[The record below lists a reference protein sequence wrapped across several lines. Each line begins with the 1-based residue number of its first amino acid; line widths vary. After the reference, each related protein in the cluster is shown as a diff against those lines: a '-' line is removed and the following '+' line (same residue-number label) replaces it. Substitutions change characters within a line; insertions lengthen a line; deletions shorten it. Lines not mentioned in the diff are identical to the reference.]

1 MKKKLYRLL
10 AFFLIGN
17 SIFSTN
23 ITTFAM
29 DIPNEM
35 VEEST
40 TNIWQGTIEDQ
51 NRTYINETGEKKVG
65 LVQIEGKTYYFNEE
79 GIVQTGWHS
88 IEGTAYY
95 FSKDTGER
103 YENCVE
109 IIDGVEYHFDKEGIC
124 KKAEDNNAE
133 QNDSENSVE
142 VPELESE
149 SDTFEEKTEKVTI
162 GWQDTENGR
171 KYIISED
178 GTYAVG
184 MQTIENKLYFFD
196 ESGILQIGWIDH
208 NSEKYYAAA
217 DGRLYQNQFISFGS
231 TYYYMGT
238 NGAVQKNIIEVSGN
252 LYYADEKTGVVK
264 KTSGWIENQGKR
276 YYAKDNGVLYR
287 NQVITFGSTWYCMG
301 MDGSIQTGIVEVNGK
316 LYNADET
323 SGKVIRKVQWVEKSG
338 KRYYTNSDGVLYR
351 NQVIT
356 FGSTWYCMGSDGS
369 VQTGI
374 VEANGKLY
382 NVDETSGEVI
392 RKAQWVEKSGKRYY
406 TNSDGVLYR
415 NQVITFGST
424 WYCMGSDGSLQTGIV
439 EISGKLYNVD
449 ETSGKVIRKAQWVEK
464 SGKRYYTNSDGVLYR
479 NQVITFGS
487 TWYCM
492 GKDGSVQKGIVEV
505 NGKLYYTDET
515 TGQVIKK
522 AQWIE
527 QNGKRYFVT
536 AEGKL
541 YQNQIITFGNTW
553 YYMGADGSVQ
563 KGIVSN
569 KGTYYF
575 ADSESGII
583 RKQAGWIEYHGKKYY
598 SQKTGVLY
606 KNQFISF
613 NETYYYCGSDA
624 AIVTGK
630 QVVGGV
636 IYNFDSNGIMK
647 KEGGWGEYNG
657 NKYYKN
663 PATGFPYKNQ
673 WVTFG
678 QTWYYANVNGFMVS
692 GWQTIR
698 GYRYYF
704 YPSTKVMARNTT
716 IDGIRIGADGRVA
729 FYSDRMAVFSTVS
742 TNNANGTYNMKRAL
756 SSFNQ
761 VVIQP
766 GQTLSFFGVA
776 GPCGQAEG
784 YLPAG
789 VVGGVGYGGGICQ
802 ASTTLYGAA
811 LRAGLTIVERRNHSV
826 PSTYVPIG
834 QDAMVDYGSS
844 DLKIKN
850 NYDFPV
856 KLVTYSYGNTLYVEV
871 WGMQPSWYDYVN
883 IESWYTSGNSAVAY
897 RKYIKNGNTV
907 RVEQLPSSFYY

>member
-1 MKKKLYRLL
+1 MKNKIYRRL
-10 AFFLIGN
+10 AFIL
-17 SIFSTN
+17 SLSMVFSVCTPVMAAEGATEIVQESAEEN
-23 ITTFAM
+23 TM
-29 DIPNEM
+29 DAI
-35 VEEST
+35 VEK
-40 TNIWQGTIEDQ
+40 NIWKGDVKENNRVYLDENGEKVIGLQKIED
-51 NRTYINETGEKKVG
+51 KV
-65 LVQIEGKTYYFNEE
+65 YFFDEE
-79 GIVQTGWHS
+79 GIAQTGWQKVDGV
-88 IEGTAYY
+88 EYY
-95 FSKDTGER
+95 FSPETGER
-103 YENCVE
+103 YENRVEEIDGIQYSFNEGGEYKIVEEEVVLPEIAPEEDIETE
-109 IIDGVEYHFDKEGIC
+109 IIPEDAVDVEQE
-124 KKAEDNNAE
+124 
-133 QNDSENSVE
+133 
-142 VPELESE
+142 
-149 SDTFEEKTEKVTI
+149 TEKSIEESVPKVKT
-162 GWQDTENGR
+162 GWIT
-171 KYIISED
+171 D
-178 GTYAVG
+178 G
-184 MQTIENKLYFFD
+184 ENKYF
-196 ESGILQIGWIDH
+196 
-208 NSEKYYAAA
+208 A
-217 DGRLYQNQFISFGS
+217 DQ
-231 TYYYMGT
+231 
-238 NGAVQKNIIEVSGN
+238 
-252 LYYADEKTGVVK
+252 
-264 KTSGWIENQGKR
+264 
-276 YYAKDNGVLYR
+276 NGVLYR
-287 NQVITFGSTWYCMG
+287 NQIITFGNTWYYMGADGSVQKGYIKAANGSLYYGDPETGMLKKSSWVELEGKRYYANERAELYKNQIITFGNTWYCMG
-301 MDGSIQTGIVEVNGK
+301 Q
-316 LYNADET
+316 
-323 SGKVIRKVQWVEKSG
+323 
-338 KRYYTNSDGVLYR
+338 
-351 NQVIT
+351 
-356 FGSTWYCMGSDGS
+356 DGS
-369 VQTGI
+369 VQ
-374 VEANGKLY
+374 K
-382 NVDETSGEVI
+382 
-392 RKAQWVEKSGKRYY
+392 
-406 TNSDGVLYR
+406 
-415 NQVITFGST
+415 
-424 WYCMGSDGSLQTGIV
+424 GIV
-439 EISGKLYNVD
+439 EINGKLYNVD

-692 GWQTIR
+692 GWQTIK

-716 IDGIRIGADGRVA
+716 IDGIRIGADGKAV

-742 TNNANGTYNMKRAL
+742 TNNANGTYNMKRAV

-761 VVIQP
+761 VIIQP

-897 RKYIKNGNTV
+897 RKYIKNGNIV

>member
-1 MKKKLYRLL
+1 MKKRLYKLL
-10 AFFLIGN
+10 ALVLIGN

-29 DIPNEM
+29 DISNEM

-51 NRTYINETGEKKVG
+51 NRTYINENGEKAVG
-65 LVQIEGKTYYFNEE
+65 LVQIEGKTYYFSKE
-79 GIVQTGWHS
+79 GIVQIGWHS
-88 IEGTAYY
+88 VEGTAYY

-109 IIDGVEYHFDKEGIC
+109 IIDGVEYYFDKEGIC

-264 KTSGWIENQGKR
+264 KTSGWIENEGKR

-316 LYNADET
+316 LYNVDET
-323 SGKVIRKVQWVEKSG
+323 SGK
-338 KRYYTNSDGVLYR
+338 
-351 NQVIT
+351 
-356 FGSTWYCMGSDGS
+356 
-369 VQTGI
+369 
-374 VEANGKLY
+374 
-382 NVDETSGEVI
+382 VI

-415 NQVITFGST
+415 NQIITFGST
-424 WYCMGSDGSLQTGIV
+424 WYCMGSDGSVQTGIV

-630 QVVGGV
+630 QVVGGI

-692 GWQTIR
+692 GWQTIK

-716 IDGIRIGADGRVA
+716 IDGIRIGPDGKASTAYTYAANILNQVGWNLYAAYNWSASLPYVNYANDPSPGSEAMALYGFRNGVGDCYVMA
-729 FYSDRMAVFSTVS
+729 ATFYYMAKLLGY
-742 TNNANGTYNMKRAL
+742 NAHQIAGYVPLLGGGMGVHSWVEIDMNGT
-756 SSFNQ
+756 
-761 VVIQP
+761 
-766 GQTLSFFGVA
+766 
-776 GPCGQAEG
+776 
-784 YLPAG
+784 
-789 VVGGVGYGGGICQ
+789 
-802 ASTTLYGAA
+802 
-811 LRAGLTIVERRNHSV
+811 
-826 PSTYVPIG
+826 TYVFDPNFTNQTGRNGYQIY
-834 QDAMVDYGSS
+834 YGMSGTWRYS
-844 DLKIKN
+844 
-850 NYDFPV
+850 NY
-856 KLVTYSYGNTLYVEV
+856 
-871 WGMQPSWYDYVN
+871 
-883 IESWYTSGNSAVAY
+883 Y
-897 RKYIKNGNTV
+897 RMN
-907 RVEQLPSSFYY
+907 

>member
-1 MKKKLYRLL
+1 
-10 AFFLIGN
+10 
-17 SIFSTN
+17 
-23 ITTFAM
+23 
-29 DIPNEM
+29 
-35 VEEST
+35 
-40 TNIWQGTIEDQ
+40 
-51 NRTYINETGEKKVG
+51 
-65 LVQIEGKTYYFNEE
+65 
-79 GIVQTGWHS
+79 
-88 IEGTAYY
+88 
-95 FSKDTGER
+95 
-103 YENCVE
+103 
-109 IIDGVEYHFDKEGIC
+109 
-124 KKAEDNNAE
+124 
-133 QNDSENSVE
+133 
-142 VPELESE
+142 
-149 SDTFEEKTEKVTI
+149 
-162 GWQDTENGR
+162 
-171 KYIISED
+171 
-178 GTYAVG
+178 
-184 MQTIENKLYFFD
+184 
-196 ESGILQIGWIDH
+196 
-208 NSEKYYAAA
+208 
-217 DGRLYQNQFISFGS
+217 
-231 TYYYMGT
+231 
-238 NGAVQKNIIEVSGN
+238 
-252 LYYADEKTGVVK
+252 
-264 KTSGWIENQGKR
+264 
-276 YYAKDNGVLYR
+276 
-287 NQVITFGSTWYCMG
+287 MG

-374 VEANGKLY
+374 VEAHGKLY

-692 GWQTIR
+692 GWQTIK

-716 IDGIRIGADGRVA
+716 IDGIRIGPDGKASTAYTYAANILNQVGWNLYAAYNWSASLPYVNYANDPSPGSEAMALYGFRNGVGDCYVMA
-729 FYSDRMAVFSTVS
+729 ATFYYMAKLLGY
-742 TNNANGTYNMKRAL
+742 NAHQIAGYVPLLGGGMGVHSWVEIDMNGT
-756 SSFNQ
+756 
-761 VVIQP
+761 
-766 GQTLSFFGVA
+766 
-776 GPCGQAEG
+776 
-784 YLPAG
+784 
-789 VVGGVGYGGGICQ
+789 
-802 ASTTLYGAA
+802 
-811 LRAGLTIVERRNHSV
+811 
-826 PSTYVPIG
+826 TYVFDPNFTNQTGRNGYQIY
-834 QDAMVDYGSS
+834 YGMSGTWRYS
-844 DLKIKN
+844 
-850 NYDFPV
+850 NY
-856 KLVTYSYGNTLYVEV
+856 
-871 WGMQPSWYDYVN
+871 
-883 IESWYTSGNSAVAY
+883 Y
-897 RKYIKNGNTV
+897 RMN
-907 RVEQLPSSFYY
+907 

>member
-1 MKKKLYRLL
+1 
-10 AFFLIGN
+10 
-17 SIFSTN
+17 
-23 ITTFAM
+23 
-29 DIPNEM
+29 
-35 VEEST
+35 
-40 TNIWQGTIEDQ
+40 
-51 NRTYINETGEKKVG
+51 
-65 LVQIEGKTYYFNEE
+65 
-79 GIVQTGWHS
+79 
-88 IEGTAYY
+88 
-95 FSKDTGER
+95 
-103 YENCVE
+103 
-109 IIDGVEYHFDKEGIC
+109 
-124 KKAEDNNAE
+124 
-133 QNDSENSVE
+133 
-142 VPELESE
+142 
-149 SDTFEEKTEKVTI
+149 
-162 GWQDTENGR
+162 
-171 KYIISED
+171 
-178 GTYAVG
+178 
-184 MQTIENKLYFFD
+184 
-196 ESGILQIGWIDH
+196 
-208 NSEKYYAAA
+208 
-217 DGRLYQNQFISFGS
+217 
-231 TYYYMGT
+231 
-238 NGAVQKNIIEVSGN
+238 
-252 LYYADEKTGVVK
+252 
-264 KTSGWIENQGKR
+264 
-276 YYAKDNGVLYR
+276 
-287 NQVITFGSTWYCMG
+287 MG

-316 LYNADET
+316 LYNVDET
-323 SGKVIRKVQWVEKSG
+323 SGKVIRKAQWVEKSG

-382 NVDETSGEVI
+382 NVDETSGKVI

-415 NQVITFGST
+415 NQIITFGST
-424 WYCMGSDGSLQTGIV
+424 WYCMGSDGSVQTGIV

-583 RKQAGWIEYHGKKYY
+583 RKQAGWIEYNGKKYY

-636 IYNFDSNGIMK
+636 IYNFDSSGIMK

-678 QTWYYANVNGFMVS
+678 QTWYYANANGFMVS

-856 KLVTYSYGNTLYVEV
+856 KLVTYSYGNTLYAEV

-897 RKYIKNGNTV
+897 RKYIKNGNIV

>member
-1 MKKKLYRLL
+1 MREENKVMKNKIYRRL
-10 AFFLIGN
+10 AFIL
-17 SIFSTN
+17 SLSMVFSVCTPVMAAEGATEIVQESAEEN
-23 ITTFAM
+23 TM
-29 DIPNEM
+29 DAI
-35 VEEST
+35 VEK
-40 TNIWQGTIEDQ
+40 NIWKGDVKENNRVYLDENGEKVIGLQKIED
-51 NRTYINETGEKKVG
+51 KV
-65 LVQIEGKTYYFNEE
+65 YFFDEE
-79 GIVQTGWHS
+79 GIAQTGWQKVDGV
-88 IEGTAYY
+88 EYY
-95 FSKDTGER
+95 FSPETGER
-103 YENCVE
+103 YENRVEEIDGIQYSFNEGGEYKIVEEEVVLPEIAPEEDIETE
-109 IIDGVEYHFDKEGIC
+109 IIPEDAVDVEQE
-124 KKAEDNNAE
+124 
-133 QNDSENSVE
+133 
-142 VPELESE
+142 
-149 SDTFEEKTEKVTI
+149 TEKLIEESVPKVKT
-162 GWQDTENGR
+162 GWIT
-171 KYIISED
+171 D
-178 GTYAVG
+178 G
-184 MQTIENKLYFFD
+184 ENKYF
-196 ESGILQIGWIDH
+196 
-208 NSEKYYAAA
+208 A
-217 DGRLYQNQFISFGS
+217 DQ
-231 TYYYMGT
+231 
-238 NGAVQKNIIEVSGN
+238 
-252 LYYADEKTGVVK
+252 
-264 KTSGWIENQGKR
+264 
-276 YYAKDNGVLYR
+276 NGVLYR
-287 NQVITFGSTWYCMG
+287 NQIITFGNTWYYMGADGSVQRGYIKAANGSLYYGDSETGMLKKSSWVETEEKRYYANERAELYKNQIITFGNTWYCMG
-301 MDGSIQTGIVEVNGK
+301 Q
-316 LYNADET
+316 
-323 SGKVIRKVQWVEKSG
+323 
-338 KRYYTNSDGVLYR
+338 
-351 NQVIT
+351 
-356 FGSTWYCMGSDGS
+356 DGS
-369 VQTGI
+369 VQ
-374 VEANGKLY
+374 K
-382 NVDETSGEVI
+382 
-392 RKAQWVEKSGKRYY
+392 
-406 TNSDGVLYR
+406 
-415 NQVITFGST
+415 
-424 WYCMGSDGSLQTGIV
+424 GIV
-439 EISGKLYNVD
+439 EINEKLYNVD

-692 GWQTIR
+692 GWQTIK

-716 IDGIRIGADGRVA
+716 IDGIRIGPDGKASTAYTYAANILNQVGWNLYAAYNWSASLPYVNYANDPSPGSEAMALYGFRNGVGDCYVMA
-729 FYSDRMAVFSTVS
+729 ATFYYMAKLLGY
-742 TNNANGTYNMKRAL
+742 NAHQIAGYVPLLGGGMGVHSWVEIDMNGT
-756 SSFNQ
+756 
-761 VVIQP
+761 
-766 GQTLSFFGVA
+766 
-776 GPCGQAEG
+776 
-784 YLPAG
+784 
-789 VVGGVGYGGGICQ
+789 
-802 ASTTLYGAA
+802 
-811 LRAGLTIVERRNHSV
+811 
-826 PSTYVPIG
+826 TYVFDPNFTNQTGRNGYQIY
-834 QDAMVDYGSS
+834 YGMSGTWRYS
-844 DLKIKN
+844 
-850 NYDFPV
+850 NY
-856 KLVTYSYGNTLYVEV
+856 
-871 WGMQPSWYDYVN
+871 
-883 IESWYTSGNSAVAY
+883 Y
-897 RKYIKNGNTV
+897 RMN
-907 RVEQLPSSFYY
+907 

>member
-1 MKKKLYRLL
+1 MKNKIYRRL
-10 AFFLIGN
+10 AFIL
-17 SIFSTN
+17 SLSMVFSVCTPVMAAEGATEIVQESAEEN
-23 ITTFAM
+23 TM
-29 DIPNEM
+29 DAI
-35 VEEST
+35 VEK
-40 TNIWQGTIEDQ
+40 NIWKGDVKENNRVYLDENGEKVIGLQKIED
-51 NRTYINETGEKKVG
+51 KV
-65 LVQIEGKTYYFNEE
+65 YFFDEE
-79 GIVQTGWHS
+79 GIAQTGWQKVDGV
-88 IEGTAYY
+88 EYY
-95 FSKDTGER
+95 FSPETGER
-103 YENCVE
+103 YENRVEEIDGIQYSFNEGGEYKIVEEEVVLPEIAPEEDIETE
-109 IIDGVEYHFDKEGIC
+109 IIPEDAVDVEQE
-124 KKAEDNNAE
+124 
-133 QNDSENSVE
+133 
-142 VPELESE
+142 
-149 SDTFEEKTEKVTI
+149 TEKSIEESVPKVKT
-162 GWQDTENGR
+162 GWIT
-171 KYIISED
+171 D
-178 GTYAVG
+178 G
-184 MQTIENKLYFFD
+184 ENKYF
-196 ESGILQIGWIDH
+196 
-208 NSEKYYAAA
+208 A
-217 DGRLYQNQFISFGS
+217 DQ
-231 TYYYMGT
+231 
-238 NGAVQKNIIEVSGN
+238 
-252 LYYADEKTGVVK
+252 
-264 KTSGWIENQGKR
+264 
-276 YYAKDNGVLYR
+276 NGVLYR
-287 NQVITFGSTWYCMG
+287 NQIITFGNTWYYMGADGSVQKGYIKAANGSLYYGDPETGMLKKSSWVELEGKRYYANERAELYKNQIITFGNTWYYMGADGSVQRGYIKAANGSLYYGDSETGMLKKSSWVETEEKRYYANERAELYKNQIITFGNTWYCMG
-301 MDGSIQTGIVEVNGK
+301 Q
-316 LYNADET
+316 
-323 SGKVIRKVQWVEKSG
+323 
-338 KRYYTNSDGVLYR
+338 
-351 NQVIT
+351 
-356 FGSTWYCMGSDGS
+356 DGS
-369 VQTGI
+369 VQ
-374 VEANGKLY
+374 K
-382 NVDETSGEVI
+382 
-392 RKAQWVEKSGKRYY
+392 
-406 TNSDGVLYR
+406 
-415 NQVITFGST
+415 
-424 WYCMGSDGSLQTGIV
+424 GIV
-439 EISGKLYNVD
+439 EINEKLYNVD

-692 GWQTIR
+692 GWQTIK

-716 IDGIRIGADGRVA
+716 IDGIRIGPDGKASTAYTYAANILNQVGWNLYAAYNWSASLPYVNYANDPSPGSEAMALYGFRNGVGDCYVMA
-729 FYSDRMAVFSTVS
+729 ATFYYMAKLLGY
-742 TNNANGTYNMKRAL
+742 NAHQIAGYVPLLGGGMGVHSWVEIDMNGT
-756 SSFNQ
+756 
-761 VVIQP
+761 
-766 GQTLSFFGVA
+766 
-776 GPCGQAEG
+776 
-784 YLPAG
+784 
-789 VVGGVGYGGGICQ
+789 
-802 ASTTLYGAA
+802 
-811 LRAGLTIVERRNHSV
+811 
-826 PSTYVPIG
+826 TYVFDPNFTNQTGRNGYQIY
-834 QDAMVDYGSS
+834 YGMSGTWRYS
-844 DLKIKN
+844 
-850 NYDFPV
+850 NY
-856 KLVTYSYGNTLYVEV
+856 
-871 WGMQPSWYDYVN
+871 
-883 IESWYTSGNSAVAY
+883 Y
-897 RKYIKNGNTV
+897 RMN
-907 RVEQLPSSFYY
+907 

>member
-1 MKKKLYRLL
+1 MKNKIYRRL
-10 AFFLIGN
+10 AFIL
-17 SIFSTN
+17 SLSMVFSVCTPVMAAEGATEIVQESAEEN
-23 ITTFAM
+23 TM
-29 DIPNEM
+29 DAI
-35 VEEST
+35 VEK
-40 TNIWQGTIEDQ
+40 NIWKGDVKENNRVYLDENGEKVIGLQKIED
-51 NRTYINETGEKKVG
+51 KV
-65 LVQIEGKTYYFNEE
+65 YFFDEE
-79 GIVQTGWHS
+79 GIAQTGWQKVDGV
-88 IEGTAYY
+88 EYY
-95 FSKDTGER
+95 FSPETGER
-103 YENCVE
+103 YENRVEEIDGIQYSFNEGGEYKIVEEEVVLPEIAPEEDIETE
-109 IIDGVEYHFDKEGIC
+109 IIPEDAVDVEQE
-124 KKAEDNNAE
+124 
-133 QNDSENSVE
+133 
-142 VPELESE
+142 
-149 SDTFEEKTEKVTI
+149 TEKSIEESVPKVKT
-162 GWQDTENGR
+162 GWIT
-171 KYIISED
+171 D
-178 GTYAVG
+178 G
-184 MQTIENKLYFFD
+184 ENKYF
-196 ESGILQIGWIDH
+196 
-208 NSEKYYAAA
+208 A
-217 DGRLYQNQFISFGS
+217 DQ
-231 TYYYMGT
+231 
-238 NGAVQKNIIEVSGN
+238 
-252 LYYADEKTGVVK
+252 
-264 KTSGWIENQGKR
+264 
-276 YYAKDNGVLYR
+276 NGVLYR
-287 NQVITFGSTWYCMG
+287 NQIITFGNTWYYMGADGSVQKGYIKAANGSLYYGDPETGMLKKSSWVETEGKRYYANERAELYKNQIITFGNTWYYMGADGSVQRGYIKAANGSLYYGDSETGMLKKSSWVETEEKRYYANERAELYKNQIITFGNTWYCMG
-301 MDGSIQTGIVEVNGK
+301 Q
-316 LYNADET
+316 
-323 SGKVIRKVQWVEKSG
+323 
-338 KRYYTNSDGVLYR
+338 
-351 NQVIT
+351 
-356 FGSTWYCMGSDGS
+356 DGS
-369 VQTGI
+369 VQ
-374 VEANGKLY
+374 K
-382 NVDETSGEVI
+382 
-392 RKAQWVEKSGKRYY
+392 
-406 TNSDGVLYR
+406 
-415 NQVITFGST
+415 
-424 WYCMGSDGSLQTGIV
+424 GIV
-439 EISGKLYNVD
+439 EINEKLYNVD

-630 QVVGGV
+630 QVVGGI

-716 IDGIRIGADGRVA
+716 IDGIRIGPDGKASTAYTYAANILNQVGWNLYAAYNWSASLPYVNYANDPSPGSEAMALYGFRNGVGDCYVMA
-729 FYSDRMAVFSTVS
+729 ATFYYMAKLLGY
-742 TNNANGTYNMKRAL
+742 NAHQIAGYVPLLGGGMGVHSWVEIDMNGT
-756 SSFNQ
+756 
-761 VVIQP
+761 
-766 GQTLSFFGVA
+766 
-776 GPCGQAEG
+776 
-784 YLPAG
+784 
-789 VVGGVGYGGGICQ
+789 
-802 ASTTLYGAA
+802 
-811 LRAGLTIVERRNHSV
+811 
-826 PSTYVPIG
+826 TYVFDPNFTNQTGRNGYQIY
-834 QDAMVDYGSS
+834 YGMSGTWRYS
-844 DLKIKN
+844 
-850 NYDFPV
+850 NY
-856 KLVTYSYGNTLYVEV
+856 
-871 WGMQPSWYDYVN
+871 
-883 IESWYTSGNSAVAY
+883 Y
-897 RKYIKNGNTV
+897 RMN
-907 RVEQLPSSFYY
+907 